1 MFPLT
6 NHVIVGRL
14 EYAGAV
20 NTNVP
25 PVETRRRW
33 NRLGRNFF
41 PGSKRFGARKR
52 QGARRECYPKGQGN
66 LLHSSWPRNR
76 FCRGRSTRKRNPLLR
91 ANHCSHGALAS
102 SASRQEQSDC
112 RFKIQ
117 NAPSLKWRLP
127 LSALAYS
134 SLLRMFS
141 SSCMSVRQ
149 RFWNQVSMRCRSLRT
164 SSEM

>member
-6 NHVIVGRL
+6 NRVIVGRL

-41 PGSKRFGARKR
+41 PRSKRFGARKR
-52 QGARRECYPKGQGN
+52 QSARRECYPKGQGN

-91 ANHCSHGALAS
+91 AKPCSHGALAA
-102 SASRQEQSDC
+102 SASRQEQGDY
-112 RFKIQ
+112 RFKSPY
-117 NAPSLKWRLP
+117 AAYLKWR
-127 LSALAYS
+127 
-134 SLLRMFS
+134 
-141 SSCMSVRQ
+141 
-149 RFWNQVSMRCRSLRT
+149 
-164 SSEM
+164 